1 MIVAELGANHNGSFE
16 RALKLIDAAK
26 STGADAVKLQ
36 AYTADMLTLDC
47 DGPEFIV
54 AGGPWAGC
62 RLYDLYKEAETPP
75 SWLPELFAHARS
87 VGLSCFASV
96 FDLDGLDRLEELNCP
111 FYKIAS
117 FEITDTGL
125 IEQAALTSKPLII
138 STGMASDEEIWAA
151 IDAAVTS
158 EVTLLHCVSA
168 YPARPEQANL
178 MRIKQ
183 MQEEFGFPV
192 GLSDHTLGIA
202 MPVAATALGAWVI
215 EKHLTLSRA
224 DGGPDASFSLEP
236 DEFKAMVT
244 AVRDTRAAMQECE
257 PPEPHKELRRSLYAV
272 DDIAAGEKLTHKNIR
287 SIRPGHGLPPW
298 LLWTLIGGVA
308 KQPIAR
314 GMPLAQYMIEGPT

>member
-1 MIVAELGANHNGSFE
+1 MIVAEIGANHNGSLA
-16 RALKLIDAAK
+16 RAFRLIDAAK
-26 STGADAVKLQ
+26 DAGADAVKLQ
-36 AYTADMLTLDC
+36 AYTADTLTLDC
-47 DGPEFIV
+47 DGPGFTV
-54 AGGPWAGC
+54 TAGPWAGR

-75 SWLPELFAHARS
+75 EWLAPLFAHARKS
-87 VGLSCFASV
+87 GILCFASV
-96 FDLDGLDRLEELNCP
+96 FDLAGVDRLDYMDCP

-125 IEQAALTSKPLII
+125 IEQAGLTGKPVII

-151 IDAAVTS
+151 IDAAATS
-158 EVTLLHCVSA
+158 ELTLLHCVSA
-168 YPARPEQANL
+168 YPTKPEQANL

-183 MQEEFGFPV
+183 MREEFGFPV

-224 DGGPDASFSLEP
+224 DGGLDASFSLEP
-236 DEFKAMVT
+236 DEFKAMVS
-244 AVRDTRAAMQECE
+244 AVRETRAAMLECE

-272 DDIAAGEKLTHKNIR
+272 KDIAAGEKLTHENIR

-298 LLWTLIGGVA
+298 RLWTLIGRVA

-314 GMPLAQYMIEGPT
+314 GTPLTLDMVGETN